1 MTQTPDINISATSAP
16 PRASV
21 TLIFD
26 RAVCPFEEVFE
37 LTITMEPACIRHHDL
52 PGASRLFLDFSYHFD
67 RVSRFYSH
75 NPHDPGTLAAAAR
88 EIDYPADR
96 RAALVKALT
105 PLNGPSASLALLAQP
120 GTVAVVTGQQ
130 VGLFS
135 GPAYTIY
142 KALTA
147 VRTAKDLSAQGIP
160 AVPVFWLA
168 TEDHDFPE
176 VNHAWVFGP
185 SHQPVR
191 VAVEAPVEFAGRP
204 RPVGGIPVAHPPI
217 DELRKAL
224 AGFPHADEVAELV
237 EQSYRPGIT
246 MGAGFQAL
254 IKSILGGMGL
264 IFIDPL
270 EPAIREIAAPFMVSA
285 LEAAPELKAKL
296 LERNKELEA
305 SGYHAQVHIE
315 PKTSLFFLLDQGERT
330 TLRHKDSEYA
340 QLRDRAHDISPNALL
355 RPVMQDYL
363 MPTVAYV
370 GGPAELAYLAQSRAL
385 YDTLLGRM
393 PVVMARAGFTL
404 LDTRAAKLLARYKL
418 TVAQTLVY
426 EESLKDRIAAA
437 LVPPTVESAFD
448 LAMKEIGRHL
458 SGLREEI
465 AAFDPTL
472 GASLAKSGSKMV
484 YQMEKTRKKV
494 AREILRRDARAAAD
508 ANYLLGLLYPHRH
521 LQERFYSILPF
532 LANHGTQVIE
542 PIYQAIH
549 TDCPDHRVLTF

>member
-1 MTQTPDINISATSAP
+1 
-16 PRASV
+16 
-21 TLIFD
+21 
-26 RAVCPFEEVFE
+26 
-37 LTITMEPACIRHHDL
+37 MEPACIRHHDL

-75 NPHDPGTLAAAAR
+75 NPHDPGAVAVAAR
-88 EIDYPADR
+88 EIYYPADR

-105 PLNGPSASLALLAQP
+105 QTNGPSAALELLAQP

-147 VRTAKDLSAQGIP
+147 VRLARNLSAQGIP

-176 VNHAWVFGP
+176 VNHAWVFSP
-185 SHQPVR
+185 SQQPVR
-191 VAVEAPVEFAGRP
+191 IAVEAPAEFAGRP
-204 RPVGGIPVAHPPI
+204 RPVGGIPLAQPPI
-217 DELRKAL
+217 DELRKTL
-224 AGFPHADEVAELV
+224 HGFPFGEEVASLV
-237 EQSYRPGIT
+237 EQSYRPGVT
-246 MGAGFQAL
+246 MGQGFQAL
-254 IKSILGGMGL
+254 IKNLLAGMGL

-270 EPAIREIAAPFMVSA
+270 EPAIREIAAPFMVKA

-296 LERNKELEA
+296 LERNRELVG

-315 PKTSLFFLLDQGERT
+315 PQTSLFFLLDQGERT
-330 TLRHKDSEYA
+330 TLRHKDSEYS
-340 QLRDRAHDISPNALL
+340 QLRDRACDISPNALL

-370 GGPAELAYLAQSRAL
+370 GGPAELAYLAQSRVL

-404 LDTRAAKLLARYKL
+404 LDSRAAKLLTRYRL
-418 TVAQTLVY
+418 TVAQTLVF
-426 EESLKDRIAAA
+426 EESLKQRIASA
-437 LVPPTVESAFD
+437 LVPPQLEGAFD
-448 LAMKEIGRHL
+448 LTAKDVGRHL
-458 SGLREEI
+458 SSLREDV
-465 AAFDPTL
+465 AAFDSTL
-472 GASLAKSGSKMV
+472 GAALDKSVSKMV
-484 YQMEKTRKKV
+484 YQMEKARKKV
-494 AREILRRDARAAAD
+494 AREILRRDARAGED
-508 ANYLLGLLYPHRH
+508 AQYIEGLLYPHRH

-532 LANHGTQVIE
+532 LAKHGPQVIE
-542 PIYQAIH
+542 PIYQAVQ
-549 TDCPDHRVLTF
+549 TDCPDHRVLIF

>member
-1 MTQTPDINISATSAP
+1 
-16 PRASV
+16 
-21 TLIFD
+21 
-26 RAVCPFEEVFE
+26 
-37 LTITMEPACIRHHDL
+37 MEPACIRHNDL

-75 NPHDPGTLAAAAR
+75 NPHTPGALASAAR
-88 EIDYPADR
+88 QIDYPDDR

-105 PLNGPSASLALLAQP
+105 HLNGPSESLALLAQP

-147 VRTAKDLSAQGIP
+147 VRAARDLSAQGIP

-185 SHQPVR
+185 SHHPVR
-191 VAVEAPVEFAGRP
+191 VSVESPAEFAGRP
-204 RPVGGIPVAHPPI
+204 RPVGSIPIAHPPI
-217 DELRKAL
+217 EELRNAL
-224 AGFPHADEVAELV
+224 GGLPHAEEVTALV
-237 EQSYRPGIT
+237 EQSYRPGAT

-254 IKSILGGMGL
+254 IKNLLGSMGL

-270 EPAIREIAAPFMVSA
+270 EPAIRDIAAPFMAVA
-285 LEAAPELKAKL
+285 LEAAPDLKAKL
-296 LERNKELEA
+296 LERNKELESA
-305 SGYHAQVHIE
+305 GYHAQVHIE
-315 PKTSLFFLLDQGERT
+315 PKTSLFFLLENGERT
-330 TLRHKDSEYA
+330 TLRHKDSEYI
-340 QLRDRAHDISPNALL
+340 QLRDRARDISPNALL

-363 MPTVAYV
+363 MPTVAYI
-370 GGPAELAYLAQSRAL
+370 GGPAELAYLAQSRVI

-393 PVVMARAGFTL
+393 PVVMSRAGFTL
-404 LDTRAAKLLARYKL
+404 LDSRGAKLLARYKL
-418 TVAQTLVY
+418 TIAQTLVP
-426 EESLKDRIAAA
+426 EESLKSRIASA
-437 LVPPTVESAFD
+437 LVPPHLEGAFD
-448 LAMKEIGRHL
+448 RTSNEVGLHLA
-458 SGLREEI
+458 GLRQQI

-472 GASLAKSGSKMV
+472 ASALDKSRSKIA
-484 YQMEKTRKKV
+484 YQMEKIHKKI
-494 AREILRRDARAAAD
+494 AHEMLRRDARAAED
-508 ANYLLGLLYPHRH
+508 TGYLLGSLFPHRH

-532 LANHGTQVIE
+532 LAQHGTQLVDPVYE
-542 PIYQAIH
+542 ALH